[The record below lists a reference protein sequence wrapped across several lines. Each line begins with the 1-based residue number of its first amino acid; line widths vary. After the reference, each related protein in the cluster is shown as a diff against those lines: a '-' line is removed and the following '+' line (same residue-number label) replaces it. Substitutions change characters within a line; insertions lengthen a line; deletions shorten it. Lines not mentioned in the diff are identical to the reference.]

1 MFVFKFR
8 GGAVV
13 HELSIAQ
20 CVVDEACEAAAR
32 SGGVRVTKLMLRI
45 GALAG
50 VVDEALRFSFE
61 VAAEGTVCQGAALEI
76 ERVDLRVMC
85 THCEKPRTISN
96 GFLLICPECGLP
108 APEIVAGQELELTSV
123 EIESHA
129 AADS

>member
-1 MFVFKFR
+1 M
-8 GGAVV
+8 

-32 SGGVRVTKLMLRI
+32 AGGVHVTKLVLRI

-50 VVDEALRFSFE
+50 VVDEALRFSIE
-61 VAAEGTVCQGAALEI
+61 VAAEGTACQGAALVI

-85 THCEKPRTISN
+85 TRCEKPRVISD
-96 GFLLICPECGLP
+96 GFLLICPECGSPTPDIL
-108 APEIVAGQELELTSV
+108 AGQELELTSL